1 MKKQTKGILAFG
13 FLGGLMLTSGVLIA
27 IPGYDEQVDYA
38 AMNDPAVTITGT
50 PADNYPDEQR
60 TQFCSSDKIAKST
73 KFVQEFVIPT
83 ECTNPLAITSDYDG
97 NVWFAQTNTGNLA
110 KFNPVTQTFAEYE
123 NPTWPDGARS
133 MMWGIDYAPD
143 GSVWFTDETYDSVWK
158 FSTLDEEYERLSYPS
173 DGNSLP
179 QKLRIDGSQIII
191 NDFTGN
197 KLTIL
202 DVNPTDTE
210 VNYLSVPSPVDDSVT
225 ADFAIDAND
234 NIWYTNWLFQQGGI
248 LVQFNQND
256 YLDAVTNSGQPF
268 LPLIDYINGYPLPVQ
283 LLTPNGVTF
292 SDDGTLWIADTTSS
306 SFFSFDPA
314 TEQFI
319 QYVTADPIFETFGNQ
334 TGIVKSPI
342 SRPYWIENND
352 QGQLVF
358 NAQTA
363 NNISVMDPTTQTLVE
378 YHIPSKNP
386 NWADCDSGIQV
397 MENCGVAQI
406 FDFAIS
412 GEKIWFT
419 EWVENKIG
427 VVDTSV
433 PLPFEIQLKN
443 NILKLSPGDS
453 ISSHFIVSPQN
464 ENQFVDISSIVS
476 TTHDFLDVE
485 LTIDDTVIQNIEISA
500 SDDALPGTYKILLGG
515 QTSDIAI
522 SKYLTVIVE

>member
-1 MKKQTKGILAFG
+1 
-13 FLGGLMLTSGVLIA
+13 
-27 IPGYDEQVDYA
+27 
-38 AMNDPAVTITGT
+38 
-50 PADNYPDEQR
+50 
-60 TQFCSSDKIAKST
+60 
-73 KFVQEFVIPT
+73 
-83 ECTNPLAITSDYDG
+83 
-97 NVWFAQTNTGNLA
+97 
-110 KFNPVTQTFAEYE
+110 
-123 NPTWPDGARS
+123 

-158 FSTLDEEYERLSYPS
+158 FSTLTEEYERLSYPS
-173 DGNSLP
+173 EGNTLP

-202 DVNPTDTE
+202 DVNPSDTE

-225 ADFAIDAND
+225 SDFAIDRND
-234 NIWYTNWLFQQGGI
+234 NIWYTNWLYQQGGI
-248 LVQFNQND
+248 LIQFNQND
-256 YLDAVTNSGQPF
+256 YLDDVANSEQPF
-268 LPLIDYINGYPLPVQ
+268 LPLIDYIVGYPLPVQ

-292 SDDGTLWIADTTSS
+292 SDDGTLWLADTTSS
-306 SFFSFDPA
+306 SFFSFDPS

-319 QYVTADPIFETFGNQ
+319 QYVTADPILETFGNQ
-334 TGIVKSPI
+334 TGVVKSPI
-342 SRPYWIENND
+342 SRPYWIEND
-352 QGQLVF
+352 GQGKLVF

-363 NNISVMDPTTQTLVE
+363 NNISVMDPKTQTLVE
-378 YHIPSKNP
+378 YHVPSKNP
-386 NWADCDSGIQV
+386 NWGDCDSGVEV

-433 PLPFEIQLKN
+433 PLSFDIQLESETM
-443 NILKLSPGDS
+443 NISPGG
-453 ISSHFIVSPQN
+453 SSTNHFVFSSGSSN
-464 ENQFVDISSIVS
+464 DVEISSIIS
-476 TTHDFLDVE
+476 TTHDFLTVDLIHNSADKFE
-485 LTIDDTVIQNIEISA
+485 LNSNDSAIMHIEISA
-500 SDDALPGTYKILLGG
+500 SEQAIPGTYKILLGG